1 MILTIGKY
9 ENSKQLKNE
18 MKQKKRCKT
27 CHICYI
33 NRPCQAIASVRPNSC
48 ATSNFVAL
56 GELKITL
63 ADQALAKWQL
73 ARPKWLVFSLNF
85 I

>member
-1 MILTIGKY
+1 
-9 ENSKQLKNE
+9 
-18 MKQKKRCKT
+18 MKQKKGCKT

-33 NRPCQAIASVRPNSC
+33 NRLCRDIASVCPNSC
-48 ATSNFVAL
+48 ATPNFVAL
-56 GELKITL
+56 GELKIAL

-73 ARPKWLVFSLNF
+73 ACPKWLVFSLNF